1 VRREGI
7 EPNSCPFSELSAGQ
21 SEIHHHVPDHHVLS
35 VQAAEPVRRQR
46 CRASDRSEPGQSS
59 LLACRAADSHA
70 NLQKMLRMAAGGD
83 QISAPRVRQ

>member
-1 VRREGI
+1 VRYIITFLITMYSAFRL
-7 EPNSCPFSELSAGQ
+7 LSQCGGNDVA
-21 SEIHHHVPDHHVLS
+21 P
-35 VQAAEPVRRQR
+35 
-46 CRASDRSEPGQSS
+46 SDRSEPGQSS